1 MSTVDMMMQQKIVES
16 SCISLYNKLKFEDI

>member
-1 MSTVDMMMQQKIVES
+1 MSTMEKMMQQKIVES